1 VPTTAVTD
9 WLYVVVQNPE
19 TDAQIMGQHD
29 RASDIRF
36 IPAFKTK
43 DEAQQGLLQLA
54 TTRGVKYEIQAMIM
68 EDLQRH
74 AAEEGF
80 LLFVLDADGRI
91 LEKIAPQS

>member
-1 VPTTAVTD
+1 MPTTAVTD

-29 RASDIRF
+29 GASDIRF

-43 DEAQQGLLQLA
+43 DDAQQGLLQLA

-74 AAEEGF
+74 AAEQGF

-91 LEKIAPQS
+91 LEKIAPES